1 VGAKIGVVV
10 GGMESLP
17 SVSDRELLARM
28 PRLVGRERMASAE
41 VIGHLMEID
50 RRQLYLGEGCSSLF
64 SYCRERLGY
73 SEDEALKRL
82 RVARLGR
89 RVPAVLEELRSGA
102 VHLTGLFVLS
112 HYMTEENAEALLA
125 EARGKSR
132 RELERALARLFPRG
146 DVAQR
151 IVPLGAGGA
160 GTSPGAGDRGER
172 GRLEALS
179 ASRFRVEFT
188 ASGELYEKI
197 ERARELL
204 SHSVPSGD
212 LEAVFERALDA
223 LIASEMR
230 RRTGAGKRRKARAL
244 GEGSR
249 HVPVEV
255 ARVVWERDGARCAFV
270 DAEGRR
276 CTERKFLT
284 LEHRVPHALGGASTV
299 ENVCLLCAGHN
310 RYTAREVF
318 GVAYVEQKRTE
329 RVETAERAER
339 AMNAPERARSALWR
353 LGFGRA
359 EVARVLETVAAQSAE
374 LDAAALVRAALVLL
388 TPTLSCA

>member
-1 VGAKIGVVV
+1 
-10 GGMESLP
+10 
-17 SVSDRELLARM
+17 M

-41 VIGHLMEID
+41 VIAHLAEID

-73 SEDEALKRL
+73 SEDEALKRM
-82 RVARLGR
+82 RVARLAR
-89 RVPAVLEELRSGA
+89 LVPAVLEELRSGA

-112 HYMTEENAEALLA
+112 QYVNKENAQALLA

-132 RELERALARLFPRG
+132 RELERALAARFPRA

-151 IVPLGAGGA
+151 IAPIGAGAVATSPA
-160 GTSPGAGDRGER
+160 GPGAGDRGDY

-204 SHSVPSGD
+204 SHSVPSGE
-212 LEAVFERALDA
+212 LAAVIERALDA
-223 LIASEMR
+223 LIAGEVR
-230 RRTGAGKRRKARAL
+230 RRMGAGLPRKARAL
-244 GEGSR
+244 REGSR

-255 ARVVWERDGARCAFV
+255 ARAVWERDGSRCAFV
-270 DAEGRR
+270 DARGRR

-284 LEHRVPHALGGASTV
+284 LEHRFPHALGGASTV

-318 GVAYVEQKRTE
+318 GLAHLERKRTE
-329 RVETAERAER
+329 RGGRAKRDEPVEHGERGERATNASDR
-339 AMNAPERARSALWR
+339 ALSALCR
-353 LGFGRA
+353 LGFARA
-359 EVARVLETVAAQSAE
+359 EVARALDTLKATSGEV
-374 LDAAALVRAALVLL
+374 DAAELVRAAVALL
-388 TPTLSCA
+388 TPKLSCA